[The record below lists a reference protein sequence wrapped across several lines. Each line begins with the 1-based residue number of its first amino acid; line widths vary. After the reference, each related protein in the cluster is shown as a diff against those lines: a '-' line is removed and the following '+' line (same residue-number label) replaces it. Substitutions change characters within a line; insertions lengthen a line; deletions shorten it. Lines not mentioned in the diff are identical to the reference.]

1 MVYLGAS
8 SKMSDGPQR
17 VIVTGA
23 NGLIGRLAID
33 AWRADP
39 RYDAVGLAR
48 SEGPHT
54 DILADLADLDALVAA
69 FQGADAIVHLGATS
83 AVGSE
88 WDAVLHSNLIG
99 TYNVFEA
106 ARQAG
111 VKRVV
116 FASTNHTI
124 GSYELDTAPE
134 VYELDDDRVWD
145 EQSEL
150 RPDSLYG
157 VSKVYGEAMA
167 RYYVDHHGLKA
178 YCIRIGGTRDQDSP
192 THPNN
197 LWAPERD
204 GEEGIKVARKR
215 MRAVWLSE
223 RDCIQLFER
232 ALASDL
238 DWVLC
243 YGISENPRQF
253 WSIEHAKDILGYEPQ
268 DSAPAE
274 IFPER

>member
-1 MVYLGAS
+1 
-8 SKMSDGPQR
+8 MSDVPQR

-33 AWRADP
+33 AWRDDP
-39 RYDAVGLAR
+39 RFEAVGLAR
-48 SEGPHT
+48 SEGPYT
-54 DILADLADLDALVAA
+54 DVLADLADLDALVAA
-69 FQGADAIVHLGATS
+69 FQGADAIIHLGATS
-83 AVGSE
+83 AVESE

-116 FASTNHTI
+116 FASTNHAI
-124 GSYELDTAPE
+124 GSYEMDNAPDL
-134 VYELDDDRVWD
+134 YELDDDRVWD

-167 RYYVDHHGLKA
+167 RYYVDHYGLKA
-178 YCIRIGGTRDQDSP
+178 YCIRIGGTRGKDAP
-192 THPNN
+192 THPDN
-197 LWAPERD
+197 LWSPERD
-204 GEEGIKVARKR
+204 GEEGIEVMRKR

-243 YGISENPRQF
+243 YGISENPRRF
-253 WSIEHAKDILGYEPQ
+253 WSIEHAKDVLGYEPQ
-268 DSAPAE
+268 DSAPTE